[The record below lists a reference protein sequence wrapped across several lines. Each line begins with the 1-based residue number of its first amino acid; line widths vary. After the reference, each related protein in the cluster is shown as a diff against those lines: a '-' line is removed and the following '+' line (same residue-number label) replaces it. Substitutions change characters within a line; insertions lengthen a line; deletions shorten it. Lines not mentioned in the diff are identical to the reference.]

1 MSSSESS
8 LQITKPQITKSQITK
23 RLGSVRPP
31 EVPKLGPANFVPP
44 EPEPAGPIVCL
55 DPTDPSD
62 SGLLDH
68 PQCCT
73 EAWAGELLEKLLE
86 LTPTKRGSI
95 LVITDNPCPEYAA
108 DLWDLEPCGLLI
120 HPSLEKITATLE
132 LSANGQ
138 RYREP
143 DLFQSPLT
151 PCERSLLR
159 HLPVGL
165 PNKRIA
171 KRLALS
177 ERTVRN
183 RLVDICEKLGLENR
197 TQIAMY
203 YTGQWQWLERYH
215 DRFEAFCLHRPA

>member
-8 LQITKPQITKSQITK
+8 LPIAK
-23 RLGSVRPP
+23 RLGSVLLP

-44 EPEPAGPIVCL
+44 ELEPPLSTMLL
-55 DPTDPSD
+55 DATDPSD
-62 SGLLDH
+62 SALLNH

-86 LTPTKRGSI
+86 LTPTQRSSI

-108 DLWDLEPCGLLI
+108 DLWDLEPGGLLI

-132 LSANGQ
+132 RSASGQ

-159 HLPVGL
+159 YLPVGL

-183 RLVDICEKLGLENR
+183 RLVDISEKLGLENR

-215 DRFEAFCLHRPA
+215 DRFEAFCLQRPA